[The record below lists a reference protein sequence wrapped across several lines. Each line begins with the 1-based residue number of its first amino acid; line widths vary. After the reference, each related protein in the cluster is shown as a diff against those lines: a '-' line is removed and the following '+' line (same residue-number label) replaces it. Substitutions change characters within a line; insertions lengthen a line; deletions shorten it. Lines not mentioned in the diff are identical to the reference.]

1 MASITSEKFH
11 LKWNDFESS
20 ISSSFRDIKEEKDF
34 MDVTLACEE
43 NQIGAHKVVLAAC
56 SPKLKS
62 ILSRNP
68 HQHPLLYLR
77 GIKYNDLES
86 LLTFMYHG

>member
-1 MASITSEKFH
+1 MASLNSEKFH

-62 ILSRNP
+62 ILSTNR

-77 GIKYNDLES
+77 GIKYTDLQS
-86 LLTFMYHG
+86 LLTFMYLG